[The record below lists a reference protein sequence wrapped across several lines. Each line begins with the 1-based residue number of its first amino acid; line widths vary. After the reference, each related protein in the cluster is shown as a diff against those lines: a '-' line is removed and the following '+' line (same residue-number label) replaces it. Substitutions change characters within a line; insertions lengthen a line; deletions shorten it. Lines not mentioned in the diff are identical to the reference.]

1 MINNFFSFFTILFI
15 KFYQLFFSPLLGVN
29 CRFYPTCSAYSIEA
43 LKKYGFFKGS
53 ILSFKRL
60 LSCHPFGSY
69 GFKPLPEENIAFIKK
84 ISAKVIQKERKN
96 ELYKNLPESFSKYDE
111 DNAQSTVHLAL
122 YLNNSIVSG
131 LTLIKKKI
139 NGSDPLSFQIR
150 GMFTKKAYINKG
162 YGSTLI
168 QYAKDEVMKSNSV
181 IFWCNSRKKAI
192 NFYKKNGFI
201 ENSNFFKIERIGLHK
216 KLTLEVKK

>member
-15 KFYQLFFSPLLGVN
+15 KFYQLFFSPLLGLN

-131 LTLIKKKI
+131 LTLIKKK
-139 NGSDPLSFQIR
+139 
-150 GMFTKKAYINKG
+150 NKW
-162 YGSTLI
+162 I
-168 QYAKDEVMKSNSV
+168 
-181 IFWCNSRKKAI
+181 
-192 NFYKKNGFI
+192 
-201 ENSNFFKIERIGLHK
+201 
-216 KLTLEVKK
+216 